1 MKPGGS
7 ATLRF
12 VRAALIAIAVMAA
25 GLVAS
30 AKGQS
35 TVRDGAGRQIHP
47 LAKVERVYA
56 AGPPASLLVFA
67 IAPDKLTGWTRA
79 MRPNEAQFFPERY
92 AQLPEL
98 GRLTGRGNTAN
109 VEVVLNAKT
118 DLIVDVGSTSPTL
131 ASLASQV
138 QEQTRIPYGLF
149 DGRIESTPATL
160 RALGRLMGN
169 EREAERL
176 AAWYENE
183 LAQVRQ
189 RLAKV
194 SVHPLVYYGRSASG
208 LQTGGK
214 GSINVE
220 VLEVLGARNAAAEA
234 RPGLF
239 TVSFEQVLLWNPEV
253 ILTTDPNYW
262 KSAWTDP
269 RWRAVSAVETKR
281 VYLSP
286 HLPFGWFD
294 FPPGANRL
302 LGLWWAGKLLY
313 PQAFDLD
320 LRAKLAEFHRLFY
333 HRDPTAAQ
341 LDALLGEPGV
351 LPK

>member
-1 MKPGGS
+1 MKMLWL
-7 ATLRF
+7 TL
-12 VRAALIAIAVMAA
+12 ALLPSV
-25 GLVAS
+25 S
-30 AKGQS
+30 WGQS
-35 TVRDGAGRQIHP
+35 PVVDASGRDIRP
-47 LAKVERVYA
+47 PVKVERVYA
-56 AGPPASLLVFA
+56 AGPPASVLVFA

-79 MRPNEAQFFPERY
+79 MRPNEAPFFAERY
-92 AQLPEL
+92 AKLPEL

-118 DLIVDVGSTSPTL
+118 DLIVDVGSTGPTL

-138 QEQTRIPYGLF
+138 QEQTKIPYALF
-149 DGRIESTPATL
+149 DGRIESTPAAL

-169 EREAERL
+169 EARAEKL

-183 LAQVRQ
+183 LKDVKQ
-189 RLAKV
+189 RVAR
-194 SVHPLVYYGRSASG
+194 SSSHPLVYYGRSPSG

-234 RPGLF
+234 RAGLV
-239 TVSFEQVLLWNPEV
+239 TVPFEQVILWDPEV
-253 ILTTDPNYW
+253 ILTTDPNFW
-262 KSAWTDP
+262 KSVWTDP
-269 RWRAVSAVETKR
+269 RWRSVKAVTEKR

-302 LGLWWAGKLLY
+302 LGLWWTGKLLY
-313 PQAFDLD
+313 PQSFEVD
-320 LRAKLAEFHRLFY
+320 LRAKVTEFHRLFY
-333 HRDPTAAQ
+333 HREPTAAQ
-341 LDALLGEPGV
+341 LDAMLGEPGT
-351 LPK
+351 LPR

>member
-1 MKPGGS
+1 MMRLVLVLVWVLSPLVS
-7 ATLRF
+7 NSQT
-12 VRAALIAIAVMAA
+12 AV
-25 GLVAS
+25 VDAS
-30 AKGQS
+30 
-35 TVRDGAGRQIHP
+35 GREIRP
-47 LAKVERVYA
+47 PAKVERVYA

-67 IAPDKLTGWTRA
+67 IAPNKLTGWTRA
-79 MRPNEAQFFPERY
+79 MRPNEAEFFPERY

-118 DLIVDVGSTSPTL
+118 DLIVDVGSTGATL
-131 ASLASQV
+131 ASVASQV

-149 DGRIESTPATL
+149 DGRIESTPGTL
-160 RALGRLMGN
+160 RELGKLMGN
-169 EREAERL
+169 EGPAEKL
-176 AAWYENE
+176 AAWYERE
-183 LAQVRQ
+183 LGDLKQ
-189 RLAKV
+189 RVSKAKE
-194 SVHPLVYYGRSASG
+194 HPLVYYGRSASG

-220 VLEVLGARNAAAEA
+220 GLEVLGARNAAAEA
-234 RPGLF
+234 RPGLV

-253 ILTTDPNYW
+253 ILTTDPNFW
-262 KSAWTDP
+262 KSVWTDP
-269 RWRAVSAVETKR
+269 RWRPVRAVEQKR

-313 PQAFDLD
+313 PQDFDVD
-320 LRAKLAEFHRLFY
+320 LRAKVTEFHRLFY
-333 HRDPTAAQ
+333 HREPTTAQ
-341 LDALLGEPGV
+341 LDVLLGEPGV
-351 LPK
+351 LAK

>member
-1 MKPGGS
+1 
-7 ATLRF
+7 
-12 VRAALIAIAVMAA
+12 
-25 GLVAS
+25 
-30 AKGQS
+30 
-35 TVRDGAGRQIHP
+35 
-47 LAKVERVYA
+47 
-56 AGPPASLLVFA
+56 
-67 IAPDKLTGWTRA
+67 
-79 MRPNEAQFFPERY
+79 MRPNEAEFFPQRY
-92 AQLPEL
+92 AKLPEL

-118 DLIVDVGSTSPTL
+118 DLIVDIGSTGATY

-138 QEQTRIPYGLF
+138 QEQTRIPYALF
-149 DGRIESTPATL
+149 DGGIEATPAAL

-183 LAQVRQ
+183 LAQVKQ
-189 RLAKV
+189 RVSKV
-194 SVHPLVYYGRSASG
+194 STHPLVYYGRGVSG

-220 VLEVLGARNAAAEA
+220 VLDVLGARNAAAEA
-234 RPGLF
+234 RAGLA
-239 TVSFEQVLLWNPEV
+239 TVSFEQVILWDPEV
-253 ILTTDPNYW
+253 ILTTDSNYW
-262 KSAWTDP
+262 KSVWTDQ
-269 RWRAVSAVETKR
+269 RWRAVKAVSAKR

-302 LGLWWAGKLLY
+302 LGLWWTGKLLY
-313 PQAFDLD
+313 PQAFDVD
-320 LRAKLAEFHRLFY
+320 LRAKVSEFHRLFY
-333 HRDPTAAQ
+333 HREPTAAQ